1 VSATEYFR
9 PSQLVDLIHQNTK
22 SFGVFHPGYRAAHA
36 NGRFYARTFT
46 ATLQAKALSRAF
58 HLQQDPVPVTSR
70 FSFGSGNVDESLAH
84 NVLNVLDSEE
94 RYRDR
99 EFMDLLRLDNR
110 EPLVKGKNVTGFSWP
125 EEVAAQRAD
134 AVPFSLQD
142 ALERCGC
149 KYSVADKPLGTHVV
163 TDGRLITG
171 QNPASARAVGEAVV
185 AALQER

>member
-1 VSATEYFR
+1 MMMMMMMMSPLHKAACDPDVSATEYLR
-9 PSQLVDLIHQNTK
+9 PSQLVDLIHQNPK
-22 SFGVFHPGYRAAHA
+22 SFGVFHPGYRAA
-36 NGRFYARTFT
+36 R
-46 ATLQAKALSRAF
+46 
-58 HLQQDPVPVTSR
+58 
-70 FSFGSGNVDESLAH
+70 LAD
-84 NVLNVLDSEE
+84 NVLDSEK

-99 EFMDLLRLDNR
+99 EFMNLLRLDNG
-110 EPLVKGKNVTGFSWP
+110 EPPVKGKNATGFSWP

-142 ALERCGC
+142 ALERRGC
-149 KYSVADKPLGTHVV
+149 KYSVADKPFGTHVV

>member
-1 VSATEYFR
+1 MMMSPLHKAACDPDVSATEYSR
-9 PSQLVDLIHQNTK
+9 PSQPVDLIHQNTK
-22 SFGVFHPGYRAAHA
+22 SFGVFQ
-36 NGRFYARTFT
+36 T
-46 ATLQAKALSRAF
+46 LSRAS

-84 NVLNVLDSEE
+84 NVRNVLDGEK
-94 RYRDR
+94 RYRDG
-99 EFMDLLRLDNR
+99 EFMDLLRLDNG

-142 ALERCGC
+142 ALERRGC
-149 KYSVADKPLGTHVV
+149 KYSVADKSFGTHVV

-171 QNPASARAVGEAVV
+171 QNPASARAVGEAVL

>member
-1 VSATEYFR
+1 MMMSPLHKAACDPDVSATGYFR

-22 SFGVFHPGYRAAHA
+22 
-36 NGRFYARTFT
+36 
-46 ATLQAKALSRAF
+46 
-58 HLQQDPVPVTSR
+58 
-70 FSFGSGNVDESLAH
+70 SFGSGNVDESLAH
-84 NVLNVLDSEE
+84 NVLNVLDSEK

-99 EFMDLLRLDNR
+99 EFMHLLRLDNG
-110 EPLVKGKNVTGFSWP
+110 EPLMKGKNVTGFSWP

-142 ALERCGC
+142 ALERRGC
-149 KYSVADKPLGTHVV
+149 KYSVADKSFGTHVV

>member
-1 VSATEYFR
+1 MMMMMSPLHKAACDPDVSATEYLR

-22 SFGVFHPGYRAAHA
+22 SFGVFHPGYRAA
-36 NGRFYARTFT
+36 R
-46 ATLQAKALSRAF
+46 
-58 HLQQDPVPVTSR
+58 
-70 FSFGSGNVDESLAH
+70 LAH
-84 NVLNVLDSEE
+84 NVLNVLD
-94 RYRDR
+94 
-99 EFMDLLRLDNR
+99 NG
-110 EPLVKGKNVTGFSWP
+110 EPPVKGKNATGFSWP

-142 ALERCGC
+142 ALERRGC
-149 KYSVADKPLGTHVV
+149 KYSVADKPFGTHVV